1 MKIYTKT
8 GDSGSTSLYGGKRV
22 TKSSPRITA
31 YGEID
36 ELNALIGLV
45 CAETKHK
52 HIQQPLVE
60 IQNHLFTLGTQLASP
75 NVDAKIEVITA
86 AHGESLE
93 RQIDLMESQ
102 LTPLK
107 NFILPGGGQTSAL
120 LHLARTVCRRAE
132 RSCVHLNSL
141 PGEEIDRWVL
151 IYLNRLSDY
160 LFVLSRF
167 ANHLENISDIP
178 WVPRKR

>member
-1 MKIYTKT
+1 MN
-8 GDSGSTSLYGGKRV
+8 
-22 TKSSPRITA
+22 
-31 YGEID
+31 EIND
-36 ELNALIGLV
+36 KLDNALTRIL
-45 CAETKHK
+45 TD
-52 HIQQPLVE
+52 
-60 IQNHLFTLGTQLASP
+60 P
-75 NVDAKIEVITA
+75 NAKIEVITA